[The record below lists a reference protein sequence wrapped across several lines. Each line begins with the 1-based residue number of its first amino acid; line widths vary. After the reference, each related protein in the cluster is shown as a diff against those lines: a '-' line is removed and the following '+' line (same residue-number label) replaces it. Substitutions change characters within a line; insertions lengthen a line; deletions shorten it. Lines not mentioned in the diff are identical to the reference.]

1 MKTYN
6 FYSRKTFFRL
16 YVALDENEEAEGVL
30 FWDDG
35 ETIDTSSQQCLIN
48 FQYKNQVGLFWNS
61 CQLWL
66 TLAK

>member
-16 YVALDENEEAEGVL
+16 YVALDKNEEAEGVL

-35 ETIDTSSQQCLIN
+35 ETIDTTSKQCLIN
-48 FQYKNQVGLFWNS
+48 FQYKNQVGLFRKS

-66 TLAK
+66 I